1 MGLTE
6 ARYNLDVGDL
16 TVGVDAIEIER
27 IARAVARWGG
37 RFLERIYTEDE
48 LAYCRGRSPQLAA
61 RFAAKEAVMKALGTG
76 VRGVGWRD
84 IEVVRQPGGAPG
96 IALYGRAHQRAQAAG
111 IGGLVVSITHSRR
124 LALASVVGKRLPP
137 TEAFH

>member
-1 MGLTE
+1 MRLIE

-27 IARAVARWGG
+27 IAQAVARWGE
-37 RFLERIYTEDE
+37 RFLQRIFTEHE

-76 VRGVGWRD
+76 LRGLGWRE
-84 IEVVRQPGGAPG
+84 IEVVRQPGGAPS
-96 IALYGRAHQRAQAAG
+96 IALYGRAYQRAQAAG
-111 IGGLVVSITHSRR
+111 IYGLAVSITHSRS

-137 TEAFH
+137 TEASP